1 MTDFVKGLLFGSV
14 GIIFVFHYLSKILLW
29 MSATSAKQGNETR
42 DQFIDSRITSYRKK
56 LERILPYWEEV

>member
-1 MTDFVKGLLFGSV
+1 MSDFVKGLLFGSV
-14 GIIFVFHYLSKILLW
+14 GIIFIFHYLSKILLW

-42 DQFIDSRITSYRKK
+42 DQFINSRITSYRKK

>member
-1 MTDFVKGLLFGSV
+1 VTDFVKGLLFGSV